1 MVSCTVLRRHRAQ
14 GGGDLCWE
22 RGDEVRSALR
32 TCWIALLAGCSA
44 LAANSDGGRPAEA
57 LIGLWGFEQI
67 LGPLVA
73 GELTVDARGPEWR
86 ARIAGYDVVVTRQGE
101 RLGAVLPGGSGELR
115 ARLTADGKAI
125 IGQWMQPANAVYS
138 NRYASPVVLAS
149 AAPKVWRGRVVPLEE
164 RISFYVSI
172 QRIAD
177 GALSAVI
184 RNPEFNWF
192 RRRTYSVKLENG
204 AVVLT
209 Q

>member
-86 ARIAGYDVVVTRQGE
+86 ARIAGYDGVVSRPGE
-101 RLGAVLPGGSGELR
+101 RPRAGLPRGGGGVR
-115 ARLTADGKAI
+115 ARFDPAGKAS
-125 IGQWMQPANAVYS
+125 IGRWV
-138 NRYASPVVLAS
+138 
-149 AAPKVWRGRVVPLEE
+149 
-164 RISFYVSI
+164 
-172 QRIAD
+172 
-177 GALSAVI
+177 
-184 RNPEFNWF
+184 
-192 RRRTYSVKLENG
+192 
-204 AVVLT
+204 
-209 Q
+209 